1 MATIAST
8 VATFAFGWCCWSESF
23 YQARQ
28 ITKLKEYRNITEH
41 SVDDGTFLIIT
52 VYYSDPSVGARESG
66 KGLSQ
71 CNIFV
76 LSLEGAKVFRFSVT
90 RWF

>member
-1 MATIAST
+1 MLLEWPELNEI
-8 VATFAFGWCCWSESF
+8 F

-28 ITKLKEYRNITEH
+28 ITKLKEYRNMTER
-41 SVDDGTFLIIT
+41 SAYDGTFPTIT
-52 VYYSDPSVGARESG
+52 VYDSDPSVGARESG

-76 LSLEGAKVFRFSVT
+76 LSLEGAKGFRFSVA

>member
-1 MATIAST
+1 MIT
-8 VATFAFGWCCWSESF
+8 VVLSFFHFGGHYCLHCSHSCFWMMLLEWLELNESF
-23 YQARQ
+23 YQAHQ
-28 ITKLKEYRNITEH
+28 ITTLKEYRNITEH
-41 SVDDGTFLIIT
+41 SADDGTFLTIT

-76 LSLEGAKVFRFSVT
+76 
-90 RWF
+90 